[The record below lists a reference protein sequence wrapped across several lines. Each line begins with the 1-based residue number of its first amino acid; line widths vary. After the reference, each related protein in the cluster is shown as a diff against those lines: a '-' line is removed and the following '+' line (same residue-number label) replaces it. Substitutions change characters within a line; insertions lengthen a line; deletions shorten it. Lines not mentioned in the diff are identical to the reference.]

1 MRAGSMAVLTRAK
14 MMEAMLMKKLSM
26 VSLKAN
32 QLSSASRVILAP
44 LQVYTFLICISR
56 NSSWTL

>member
-32 QLSSASRVILAP
+32 QL
-44 LQVYTFLICISR
+44 
-56 NSSWTL
+56 